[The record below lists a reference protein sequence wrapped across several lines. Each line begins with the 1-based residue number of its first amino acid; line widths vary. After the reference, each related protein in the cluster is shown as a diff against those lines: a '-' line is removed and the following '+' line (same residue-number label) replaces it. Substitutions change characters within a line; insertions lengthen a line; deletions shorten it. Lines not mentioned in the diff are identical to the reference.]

1 MKLLEQGH
9 KEEITMNKTE
19 WSNWINASMEKA
31 AIYGPLGRYD
41 SDVIKVDTLRTLI
54 NMIGDK
60 DPIYF
65 VKEPI
70 TGQFL
75 IRDSQ
80 NSLGVKWVDG
90 FSTDPSYFTEQEL
103 KDIAEEYW
111 DFAERF
117 EG

>member
-1 MKLLEQGH
+1 MKLLGQGH
-9 KEEITMNKTE
+9 KEEMTMNKTE
-19 WSNWINASMEKA
+19 WSNWINANMEKA
-31 AIYGPLGRYD
+31 AIHGPLGRYD
-41 SDVIKVDTLRTLI
+41 SDVIKVSTLRALI
-54 NMIGDK
+54 NIIGDN

>member
-1 MKLLEQGH
+1 
-9 KEEITMNKTE
+9 MNKTE

-31 AIYGPLGRYD
+31 TIYGPLGRYD
-41 SDVIKVDTLRTLI
+41 SNVVRVQRLKTLVDIISDEEPL
-54 NMIGDK
+54 
-60 DPIYF
+60 YF